1 MLATMKYKLTKYNKC
16 MGKAK
21 FTSSQIVD
29 AILAAESGKKV
40 GDICREL
47 GVSSSTFY
55 NWRSHKENYLKQAV
69 KKLEEDTDQLV
80 QARMVSY

>member
-1 MLATMKYKLTKYNKC
+1 MLATMKYKLTKYNKH

-21 FTSSQIVD
+21 FTSSQIVG

-40 GDICREL
+40 ADICREL

-55 NWRSHKENYLKQAV
+55 NWRSHKDNHLEQAV
-69 KKLEEDTDQLV
+69 IKLEEDSGHLV
-80 QARMVSY
+80 HTSMVAY

>member
-1 MLATMKYKLTKYNKC
+1 

-40 GDICREL
+40 ADICREL

-55 NWRSHKENYLKQAV
+55 NWRSHKDNHLEQAV
-69 KKLEEDTDQLV
+69 IKLEEDTDHLV
-80 QARMVSY
+80 HASMVAY